1 MSRQKLIID
10 GKKKIP
16 ATNINGYLIDGPN
29 IEVESRATPLCDVPP
44 MNKGSQPT
52 DGGFLIIESKDYEEF
67 LEREPRAE
75 KFIRRYVGAEEYIN
89 GKLRWCLWL
98 VDATP
103 EEIKSM
109 PLVAARVDA
118 VRQYRL
124 TCKSRQTQRDA
135 ARPAL
140 FQSIRQPSTE
150 YIIVPRVSSERR
162 KYVPMGFLTP
172 DVIASDAASVIPNAN
187 LFHFAMLESIVHM
200 AWMRVVCGR
209 LEISYRYSGTIVYNN
224 FPWITPT
231 VQQYL
236 QLSSLAEIILEIRD
250 EHDDMTLA
258 QMYNPESMPDD
269 LRDVHDQIDRLV
281 MSMYGFDESWTEADM
296 IGQLLLMYKELAECA
311 GKN

>member
-1 MSRQKLIID
+1 MRGQKLIID

-75 KFIRRYVGAEEYIN
+75 KYIRRYVGAEEYIN

-103 EEIKSM
+103 EDLQL
-109 PLVAARVDA
+109 PLIAARIEG
-118 VRQYRL
+118 
-124 TCKSRQTQRDA
+124 CRQTRLLSKKA
-135 ARPAL
+135 ATRRAAATPHL
-140 FQSIRQPSTE
+140 FTEIRQPSTE
-150 YIIVPRVSSERR
+150 YIVVPMVSSQRR
-162 KYVPMGFLTP
+162 KYIPIGFLTP
-172 DVIASDAASVIPNAN
+172 DVIACAQVQVIPDAN

-200 AWMRVVCGR
+200 AWMRTVCGR
-209 LEISYRYSGTIVYNN
+209 LRMDYRYSGTIVYNN

-231 VQQYL
+231 AQQYL

-258 QMYNPESMPDD
+258 QLYNPESMPDD

-281 MSMYGFDESWTEADM
+281 MSMYGFDESWSEADM
-296 IGQLLLMYKELAECA
+296 IGQLLLMYKDLSALVTR
-311 GKN
+311 